1 MSRSRWGPITWFFLH
16 SLAELIP
23 DETFDKNR
31 EFITTSVTEILGSLP
46 CPTCS
51 AHAMKHLRSSHFSRI
66 EQSGHL
72 KIWLHQFHNAVNR
85 RLGKPEFSIEE
96 RDELYPR
103 ADMRKI
109 YAEFKNV
116 FGMKRADNLMIDT
129 RIRRRLLQRL
139 DAWFVVWGNG
149 FVTQPL

>member
-16 SLAELIP
+16 SFAELIP
-23 DETFDKNR
+23 DDVFDKNR
-31 EFITTSVTEILGSLP
+31 EFVTTSVAEILGSLP

-51 AHAMKHLRSSHFSRI
+51 SHAIKYLKSSNFSRI
-66 EQSGHL
+66 EQSSHL
-72 KIWLHQFHNAVNR
+72 KIWLYRFHNAVNQ
-85 RLGKPEFSIEE
+85 RLGKPYFSVEE

-109 YAEFKNV
+109 YTEFKTI

-129 RIRRRLLQRL
+129 RLRRLLIQRL
-139 DAWFVVWGNG
+139 DAWFTIWGTR
-149 FVTQPL
+149 FA